1 MARKGIRFF
10 AGCVQG
16 EGGVAMEVLDDLSR
30 SQKDAVAK
38 VMEGVCEMI
47 GEMAYSSDTTQC
59 LAVAVALKIEESSWI
74 SIDQVIEKLKE
85 YKENG
90 FLKNIK

>member
-1 MARKGIRFF
+1 
-10 AGCVQG
+10 
-16 EGGVAMEVLDDLSR
+16 MEVLDDLSR

-59 LAVAVALKIEESSWI
+59 LAVALMIEESSWI
-74 SIDQVIEKLKE
+74 SIDQVIEELKK
-85 YKENG
+85 YKEE
-90 FLKNIK
+90 